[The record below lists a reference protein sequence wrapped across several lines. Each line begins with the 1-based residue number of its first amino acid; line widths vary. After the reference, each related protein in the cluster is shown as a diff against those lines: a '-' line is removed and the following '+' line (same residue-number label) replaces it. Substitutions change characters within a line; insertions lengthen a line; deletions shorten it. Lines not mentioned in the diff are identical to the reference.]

1 MRRIITAVFES
12 RQAAEA
18 AQQSLRALGV
28 PADRIGIHADPR
40 GGSRPASDGAPGPE
54 TGLPALLDTL
64 FLPDADFA
72 AHREALRRGGVAI
85 SAEVEEAQAAK
96 ATEALDRAGA
106 HDLDAQETAWRQEGW
121 SPALDAGAVRDEP
134 GATPVAMPG
143 TGGMDAESARQLAT
157 GTFGTN
163 TSGAATPTTQR
174 EGTRDPR
181 RLLTRDPAFGRA
193 RSYVIEA
200 PLAEEGEP

>member
-1 MRRIITAVFES
+1 MRRVITAVFPN

-18 AQQSLRALGV
+18 AQDSLRALGV
-28 PADRIGIHADPR
+28 PAERIGIHADPR
-40 GGSRPASDGAPGPE
+40 GGSRPGSDGSPGPE

-85 SAEVEEAQAAK
+85 SAEVEETQAARVAQA
-96 ATEALDRAGA
+96 LDAAGA
-106 HDLDAQETAWRQEGW
+106 HDLDAQEKTWQQEGW
-121 SPALDAGAVRDEP
+121 SPATNAGAVRDEP

-143 TGGMDAESARQLAT
+143 TGGMDAESVRQLAT
-157 GTFGTN
+157 GTTGTN
-163 TSGAATPTTQR
+163 TAGGSAPDTR
-174 EGTRDPR
+174 RDGTGDPR
-181 RLLTRDPAFGRA
+181 RLLTRDPTFGRA

-200 PLAEEGEP
+200 PLAEEREP